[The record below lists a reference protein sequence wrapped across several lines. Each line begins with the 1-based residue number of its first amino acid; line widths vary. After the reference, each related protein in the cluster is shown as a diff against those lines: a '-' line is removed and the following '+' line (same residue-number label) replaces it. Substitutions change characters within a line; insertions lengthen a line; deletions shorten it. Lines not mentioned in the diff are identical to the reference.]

1 MTRLMK
7 IIEILKNKNRILLEL
22 NTGIFFWMFIAGAA
36 GAALPL
42 HIWELARVDWIM
54 GIATAGVMAMISVRH
69 MYHSMDRA
77 LDFDEGTATKLI
89 FRGYLTRYV
98 SVGLIVVVTALAGL
112 INPVLLCLAYLLIM
126 KVAVYSQPF
135 THKCYNRLFHEED
148 PEPEP
153 LVEEQEA
160 QKS

>member
-1 MTRLMK
+1 MK

-22 NTGIFFWMFIAGAA
+22 NTAILFWMLSAVLA

-42 HIWELARVDWIM
+42 DMWEFTWIDWTL
-54 GIATAGVMAMISVRH
+54 GIVTAAIMAMISVRH
-69 MYHSMDRA
+69 MYRSMDRA

-89 FRGYLTRYV
+89 FRGYLTRYLA
-98 SVGLIVVVTALAGL
+98 VGLIVVITALAGL

-135 THKCYNRLFHEED
+135 THKCYNRLFHEE
-148 PEPEP
+148 EPDAEP
-153 LVEEQEA
+153 LAEEQEA

>member
-1 MTRLMK
+1 MK

-22 NTGIFFWMFIAGAA
+22 NTAILFWMLSAVLA

-42 HIWELARVDWIM
+42 DMWEFTWIDWTL
-54 GIATAGVMAMISVRH
+54 GIVTAAIMAMISVRH
-69 MYHSMDRA
+69 MYRSMDRA

-89 FRGYLTRYV
+89 FRGYLTRYLA
-98 SVGLIVVVTALAGL
+98 VGLIVVITALARL

-135 THKCYNRLFHEED
+135 THKCFNRLFHEE
-148 PEPEP
+148 EPDAEP
-153 LVEEQEA
+153 LAEEQEA

>member
-1 MTRLMK
+1 M
-7 IIEILKNKNRILLEL
+7 LKNKNRILLEL
-22 NTGIFFWMFIAGAA
+22 NTGILFWMSAAGIA

-42 HIWELARVDWIM
+42 HSWGLTWADWIV
-54 GIATAGVMAMISVRH
+54 GIAVAGIMAMISVRH
-69 MYHSMDRA
+69 MYYSMDRA
-77 LDFDEGTATKLI
+77 LDFDEGTASKLI
-89 FRGYLTRYV
+89 FRGYLIRYL
-98 SVGLIVVVTALAGL
+98 SVGAVLLVTTLAGL
-112 INPVLLCLAYLLIM
+112 TNPVLLCLAYLLIM